1 VAEHD
6 IRMKLHLLCA
16 GLFAEPEAEHL
27 EHVLR
32 PLAAELGQTDGPWQ
46 EGVRALPFPEGG
58 RETAQL
64 GLEYNRLFVL
74 AKGHVP
80 VQPYGGYWLDGK
92 STLYGPSLRTVERI
106 MAAEGLEPAQASGL
120 APDHVVCELEL
131 MAHLASQGGKKA
143 PLEKTL
149 LFNHLARWTPDFCR
163 AVMENT
169 REEFYCAAAKL
180 LEETVARDEARLAAH
195 MGRTAGDADEEEQA

>member
-1 VAEHD
+1 MAEHD
-6 IRMKLHLLCA
+6 IRMKLLLLCA
-16 GLFAEPEAEHL
+16 GLFAEPEAGHL

-32 PLAAELGQTDGPWQ
+32 PLAAELGQIDGPWQ

-64 GLEYNRLFVL
+64 ALEYNRLFVL

-106 MAAEGLEPAQASGL
+106 MAAEGLEPARDSGL

-131 MAHLASQGGKKA
+131 MAHLASQGGEKA

-149 LFNHLARWTPDFCR
+149 LFNHLARWIPDFCR

-180 LEETVARDEARLAAH
+180 LEETVARDEARLAAL
-195 MGRTAGDADEEEQA
+195 MGRAAGDADEEEQT